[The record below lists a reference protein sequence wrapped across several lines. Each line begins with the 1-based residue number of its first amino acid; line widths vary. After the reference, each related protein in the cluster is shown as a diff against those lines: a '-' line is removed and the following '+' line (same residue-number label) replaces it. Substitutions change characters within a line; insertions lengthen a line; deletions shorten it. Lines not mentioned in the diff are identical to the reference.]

1 MRNFRKIITLGLLSS
16 IIICISVVVKAD
28 NTISSTSTSLSQSS
42 SSHFST
48 SSSSTTNQSST
59 SNNTSSSN
67 SPVLSS
73 ISSTVSQF
81 IQSDNHP
88 MGYAWK
94 IQSNSTNSFNP
105 LSFIKL
111 SSTVNAPA
119 DLSSDNSNLPR
130 KDAVDISSAQSWM
143 TQTDFD
149 NLKKQGVKTVV
160 IKLTEGTGYT
170 NPYAKSF
177 LQMAKNS
184 GLNIATYHY
193 ARLGDTSDQATANS
207 QAVAEAEYFVSVA
220 RNLGIPSNTA
230 MILDCESP
238 AVNINSVDWT
248 LASLSW
254 EKEMVLLGYS
264 NVKYYTSQS
273 WTTAGGGN
281 LMEEGQLGKTNMW
294 LAQYLYGTPSSS
306 NLQNTKFGAWQYSSQ
321 MYYVGASHYQPI
333 DTSIDYANLF
343 SQSAAPVNVPIYRL
357 YNPTNYEHFYTA
369 SLNEAT
375 TLIQIGWGYS
385 EGISYYAPA
394 SGGIPVYRLYNPYI
408 QMHMYTTDSNEYN
421 VLATRGWNQ
430 EGVAFY
436 ATSASSGQVPVY
448 RLYNPQILQHLY
460 TTDLNEYNVLAT
472 RGWNQEGIAWYG
484 MLN

>member
-1 MRNFRKIITLGLLSS
+1 MRNFRKIITLGLLSC

-28 NTISSTSTSLSQSS
+28 NTISSTSTNLSQSS

-48 SSSSTTNQSST
+48 SSSSNTNQSST
-59 SNNTSSSN
+59 SNNSSSSS

-73 ISSTVSQF
+73 TSSTISQF

-94 IQSNSTNSFNP
+94 IQSNSANSIKP

-119 DLSSDNSNLPR
+119 DLSSDDPSLPQ

-207 QAVAEAEYFVSVA
+207 QAVAEAQYFVSVA

-321 MYYVGASHYQPI
+321 MYYVDASQPQPI
-333 DTSIDYANLF
+333 DTSIDYSNFF
-343 SQSAAPVNVPIYRL
+343 SPVITMFRM
-357 YNPTNYEHFYTA
+357 YNPNTGEHFYSNSTVERDH
-369 SLNEAT
+369 L
-375 TLIQIGWGYS
+375 TLVGWKY
-385 EGISYYAPA
+385 EGIAWSAPTA
-394 SGGIPVYRLYNPYI
+394 GTPVYRLYNPNNGD
-408 QMHMYTTDSNEYN
+408 HFYTMAVNERDS
-421 VLATRGWNQ
+421 LSQHGWKY
-430 EGVAFY
+430 EGVGWY
-436 ATSASSGQVPVY
+436 SGGTVPVY
-448 RLYNPQILQHLY
+448 RAFNPNADVGSHNY
-460 TTDLNEYNVLAT
+460 TTGLVEQNYLVGI
-472 RGWNQEGIAWYG
+472 GWVNEGIAWYG
-484 MLN
+484 VEN